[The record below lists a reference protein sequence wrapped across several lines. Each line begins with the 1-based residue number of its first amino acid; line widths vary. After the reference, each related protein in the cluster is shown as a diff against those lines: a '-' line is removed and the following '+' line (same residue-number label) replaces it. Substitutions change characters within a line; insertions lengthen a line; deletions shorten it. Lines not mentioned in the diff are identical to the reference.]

1 VLGPDVFVIEPLGFL
16 IGQLHHLACSV
27 SKSFVHVVSE
37 CFVSVASNHTFSVA
51 AKLYASGQ
59 IWLYHFV
66 AAAIAVMNMFAERQ
80 LGQSGMPLACHP
92 FAIRCRP
99 ARNNRTNWPATSIE
113 V

>member
-1 VLGPDVFVIEPLGFL
+1 L
-16 IGQLHHLACSV
+16 IGQLHHLSSTV
-27 SKSFVHVVSE
+27 GKSFVHVVSE

-66 AAAIAVMNMFAERQ
+66 AAAIAVMNVLAECE

-92 FAIRCRP
+92 LP
-99 ARNNRTNWPATSIE
+99 ARS
-113 V
+113 